1 MAKAIEP
8 SGLTV
13 AINDILAEY
22 RDAVV
27 ETAGE
32 AVKTALNEARDELR
46 QTSPR
51 GARPAKESYARSW
64 RVKLDRKDGD
74 ISGGVVYSVQPQLT
88 HLLEHG
94 HAKVGKSGGRTAA
107 QPHIAPAQEHAAAR
121 AEQLIKE
128 GLNR

>member
-1 MAKAIEP
+1 MADVIEP
-8 SGLTV
+8 GGLAV

-32 AVKTALNEARDELR
+32 AVKIALTEARDELR

-51 GARPAKESYARSW
+51 GSRPESKSYRRSW
-64 RVKLDRKDGD
+64 KIKLDRNVGKID
-74 ISGGVVYSVQPQLT
+74 GGVVYSTQPQLT

-94 HAKVGKSGGRTAA
+94 HAKVGEKGGRTAA

-128 GLNR
+128 GLR